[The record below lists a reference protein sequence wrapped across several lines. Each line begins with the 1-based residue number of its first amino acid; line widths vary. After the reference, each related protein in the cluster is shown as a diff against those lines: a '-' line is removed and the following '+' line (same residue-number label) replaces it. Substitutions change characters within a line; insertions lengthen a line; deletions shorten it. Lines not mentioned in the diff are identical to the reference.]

1 MKQEG
6 DLNVCHA
13 CGSEFVH
20 RIDCAEVDL
29 PEHTWIRRRCPE
41 CGWVADG
48 VYSDDELEPFD
59 EELEAGTRTLKRQL
73 QKLERENAAEA
84 KRLGRECIERMVEP
98 FVTALARDLITA
110 DDFRPRRPASTGR

>member
-6 DLNVCHA
+6 DLNVCPA
-13 CGSEFVH
+13 CGSEFVQ
-20 RIDCAEVDL
+20 RTDCAEVDL
-29 PEHTWIRRRCPE
+29 PCHTRIWRGCPE
-41 CGWVADG
+41 CGWAADG

-84 KRLGRECIERMVEP
+84 KRLGQERIERMVEP
-98 FVTALARDLITA
+98 FVAAMARDLITA
-110 DDFRPRRPASTGR
+110 DDFRPRRSASTGR